1 MIANFFN
8 KSKPANIFNILILLF
23 LYYLTA
29 TFFTD
34 NYEFSFNFLF
44 DKIIILLCL
53 LLFVLIINFIIIKNS
68 LTQDNSYAVLLI
80 VFLLGTFF
88 ETMFDNRIV
97 FANIGLLLGFRK
109 IYSLRSGINTKQ
121 KLFDAGFWI
130 GISTII
136 YSWSILYILLIYV
149 GIVVFRKLSLKNI
162 LIPIIGVLTPVFIY
176 FSYHFYFDTFEIF
189 YNKFN
194 IEYSFIFNLYNQKKL
209 LIPLV
214 FLVVSLLASTIIL
227 TPKIV
232 LVSNK
237 LKFLWSVL
245 LNHLLISTVVVVMSP
260 VKSGSEM
267 LFLLF
272 PAAIII
278 TNLLQKS
285 QSSIFKNL
293 ILYLFL
299 IISIGVYML

>member
-1 MIANFFN
+1 MIAKFFN
-8 KSKPANIFNILILLF
+8 KSEPANIFNILILLF
-23 LYYLTA
+23 LYYVA
-29 TFFTD
+29 AMFFIH
-34 NYEFSFNFLF
+34 NYEFSFSFLVH
-44 DKIIILLCL
+44 KIIIFLSL
-53 LLFVLIINFIIIKNS
+53 LLFVLIINFIIKKNS

-80 VFLLGTFF
+80 VFLLGTFS
-88 ETMFDNRIV
+88 ETMFVNSIV

-162 LIPIIGVLTPVFIY
+162 LIPIIGISTPILIY
-176 FSYHFYFDTFEIF
+176 FSYHFYFDTSEIF
-189 YNKFN
+189 YSKFN
-194 IEYSFIFNLYNQKKL
+194 IEYSFIFNSYSQQKL
-209 LIPLV
+209 LIPLI
-214 FLVVSLLASTIIL
+214 FLVFILLVSTIIL

-237 LKFLWSVL
+237 LKSLWTAL
-245 LNHLLISTVVVVMSP
+245 LNHLLISTIIVVMSP

-278 TNLLQKS
+278 TNFIQKS
-285 QSSIFKNL
+285 QSSIYKNL

-299 IISIGVYML
+299 IISVGVYLL

>member
-1 MIANFFN
+1 MIASFFN
-8 KSKPANIFNILILLF
+8 KSEPANIFNILILLF
-23 LYYLTA
+23 LYYLAA
-29 TFFTD
+29 TFFIH
-34 NYEFSFNFLF
+34 NYEFSFSFLLNN
-44 DKIIILLCL
+44 IIILLCL
-53 LLFVLIINFIIIKNS
+53 LLMLLIINFIIIKNN

-80 VFLLGTFF
+80 VFLLGTFSQ
-88 ETMFDNRIV
+88 TMFVNVIV
-97 FANIGLLLGFRK
+97 FTNIGLLLGFRK

-162 LIPIIGVLTPVFIY
+162 MIPIIGISTPVLIY
-176 FSYHFYFDTFEIF
+176 FSYHFYFDTLEIF

-194 IEYSFIFNLYNQKKL
+194 IEYSFIFNSYSQQKL
-209 LIPLV
+209 LFPLIFLV
-214 FLVVSLLASTIIL
+214 FFLLVSTIIL

-237 LKFLWSVL
+237 LKFLWAVL
-245 LNHLLISTVVVVMSP
+245 LNHLLISTIIVVMSP

-278 TNLLQKS
+278 TNLLQKI
-285 QSSIFKNL
+285 QSSVFKNL

>member
-29 TFFTD
+29 TFFTE
-34 NYEFSFNFLF
+34 NYELSISSLFNKL
-44 DKIIILLCL
+44 IILVCL
-53 LLFVLIINFIIIKNS
+53 LLLVLIINFIIKKNS
-68 LTQDNSYAVLLI
+68 LTQDNSYAVLLV

-97 FANIGLLLGFRK
+97 FTNIGLLLGFRK
-109 IYSLRSGINTKQ
+109 IYSLKSGINTKQ

-194 IEYSFIFNLYNQKKL
+194 IEYSFIFNSYSQQKL
-209 LIPLV
+209 LIPLI
-214 FLVVSLLASTIIL
+214 FLVFSLLVSTIIL

-237 LKFLWSVL
+237 LKFLWAVL
-245 LNHLLISTVVVVMSP
+245 LNHLLISTIVVVMSP

-285 QSSIFKNL
+285 ESSIFKNL

-299 IISIGVYML
+299 IISIGVYIL